1 MRQFRIV
8 TIAALLAL
16 IVGTVQSVNMAGAMN
31 RQTIT
36 TSPTYL
42 YFGNVILGTTSLTQT
57 VTIRNTG
64 GTDVT
69 LGTLTVTTAS
79 GLREYILRNVDCNGQ
94 TLIPNQTCTFT
105 VAFRPTSVGYKTG
118 TVNIP
123 NSESATPMTISLTG
137 YGITGTNLLRSPN
150 FELPL
155 PKPPLPWRSDP
166 PSIPLNYAL
175 DCSVSF
181 SLYCSVRL
189 TGSNNLYL
197 QSLTQAIGRIGIPGD
212 RYLFRLSS
220 KAQDVP
226 FGGQYKVE
234 VQLWN
239 MYNKVVGARVINFTP
254 GTHEFQTATGI
265 ITARTQ
271 YSWVVFRFVY
281 KNPSGTAWFD
291 SAQLIYLP

>member
-1 MRQFRIV
+1 MRQFRILTV
-8 TIAALLAL
+8 ATLIALAL
-16 IVGTVQSVNMAGAMN
+16 GTFQSAAPAGAMN
-31 RQTIT
+31 RLTIT
-36 TSPTYL
+36 TTPTYL
-42 YFGNVILGTTSLTQT
+42 YFGNIIVGTTSPTQT

-64 GTDVT
+64 STDVT
-69 LGTLTVTTAS
+69 LGTLTVTTS
-79 GLREYILRNVDCNGQ
+79 TGTVEYILRARDCNGKILTPTQ
-94 TLIPNQTCTFT
+94 SCSFT
-105 VAFRPTSVGYKTG
+105 VAFRPTSAAYKTG

-123 NSESATPMTISLTG
+123 NSETATPITISLTG
-137 YGITGTNLLRSPN
+137 YGITGTNLLQAPN

-166 PSIPLNYAL
+166 PFIPLNDAL

-189 TGSNNLYL
+189 TGSHYVYL
-197 QSLTQAIGRIGIPGD
+197 QSITQAVGRIGIPGD

-220 KAQDVP
+220 KARNVP
-226 FGGQYKVE
+226 AGGEYKVE

-239 MYNKVVGARVINFTP
+239 MYNKVVGTKVINFAP
-254 GTHEFQTATGI
+254 GTHEFKTVTGI
-265 ITARTQ
+265 ITAKAQ
-271 YSWVVFRFVY
+271 YSWVIFRFTY